1 MIMILV
7 DKKILA
13 GGISM
18 VVFGLAII
26 FYLNS
31 LTPVWQEGM
40 TQAQT
45 DDLLIKQQENRNYT
59 NLAGMVAGVG
69 FLLVLI
75 SFGAR
80 KKKGGTKP
88 IEKDEKPKDFNQN

>member
-1 MIMILV
+1 MVLV
-7 DKKILA
+7 DKRILA

-18 VVFGLAII
+18 VSVGLVII

-31 LTPVWQEGM
+31 SIPIWHEGM
-40 TQAQT
+40 TQIQE
-45 DDLLIKQQENRNYT
+45 DELLTKQQENRNYS

-80 KKKGGTKP
+80 RKRGGAKP
-88 IEKDEKPKDFNQN
+88 VEKDEKPKDFNQN

>member
-1 MIMILV
+1 MIMVLV

-13 GGISM
+13 GGASM
-18 VVFGLAII
+18 VSVGLVII

-31 LTPVWQEGM
+31 STPIWHEDM
-40 TQAQT
+40 TQTQT
-45 DDLLIKQQENRNYT
+45 DDLLIKQQENKNYT

-80 KKKGGTKP
+80 RKKGGARP

>member
-1 MIMILV
+1 MVLV

-13 GGISM
+13 GGASM
-18 VVFGLAII
+18 VSVGLIII

-31 LTPVWQEGM
+31 STPVWHEGM
-40 TQAQT
+40 TQTQT
-45 DDLLIKQQENRNYT
+45 DELLLKQQENKNYS

-80 KKKGGTKP
+80 RKKGNAKP
-88 IEKDEKPKDFNQN
+88 VEKDEKPKDFNQN

>member
-1 MIMILV
+1 MIMVLV

-18 VVFGLAII
+18 VSVGLVII

-31 LTPVWQEGM
+31 STPVWQEGM
-40 TQAQT
+40 TQVQT
-45 DDLLIKQQENRNYT
+45 DELLTKQQENKNYS

-80 KKKGGTKP
+80 RKKGGAKP

>member
-1 MIMILV
+1 MVLV

-13 GGISM
+13 GGMSM
-18 VVFGLAII
+18 VSVGLVLL

-31 LTPVWQEGM
+31 TSPIGQTDM
-40 TQAQT
+40 TQAQI
-45 DDLLIKQQENRNYT
+45 DNLLTKQQENKNYS
-59 NLAGMVAGVG
+59 NLAGMISGVG

-80 KKKGGTKP
+80 KRKGGTKA
-88 IEKDEKPKDFNQN
+88 IEKDKPKDFNQI

>member
-1 MIMILV
+1 MVLV
-7 DKKILA
+7 DRKILS
-13 GGISM
+13 GGVSM
-18 VVFGLAII
+18 VSVGLII
-26 FYLNS
+26 MFYLNS
-31 LTPVWQEGM
+31 STPIWQEGM

-45 DDLLIKQQENRNYT
+45 DDLLIKQQENKNYS

-80 KKKGGTKP
+80 RKKGGAKP

>member
-1 MIMILV
+1 MVLV
-7 DKKILA
+7 DRKILS
-13 GGISM
+13 GGVSM
-18 VVFGLAII
+18 VSVGLIII

-31 LTPVWQEGM
+31 STPIWQEGM

-45 DDLLIKQQENRNYT
+45 DDLLIKQQENKNYS

-80 KKKGGTKP
+80 RKKGGAKP

>member
-1 MIMILV
+1 MIMVLV

-18 VVFGLAII
+18 VSVGLVII

-31 LTPVWQEGM
+31 STPVWQEGM

-45 DDLLIKQQENRNYT
+45 DELLIKQQENRNYT
-59 NLAGMVAGVG
+59 NLAGMVTGVG

-80 KKKGGTKP
+80 KKKGGAKP
-88 IEKDEKPKDFNQN
+88 VEKDEKPKDFNQN

>member
-1 MIMILV
+1 MVLV

-13 GGISM
+13 GGMSM
-18 VVFGLAII
+18 VSVGLVLL

-31 LTPVWQEGM
+31 TSPIGQADM
-40 TQAQT
+40 TQAQI
-45 DDLLIKQQENRNYT
+45 DDLLTKQQENKNYS
-59 NLAGMVAGVG
+59 NLAGMISGVG

-80 KKKGGTKP
+80 KRKGGAKA
-88 IEKDEKPKDFNQN
+88 IEKDQKPKDFNQI

>member
-1 MIMILV
+1 MVLV

-18 VVFGLAII
+18 VSVGLVLL

-31 LTPVWQEGM
+31 TSPIGQADM
-40 TQAQT
+40 TQAQI
-45 DDLLIKQQENRNYT
+45 DELLTKQQENRNYS
-59 NLAGMVAGVG
+59 NLAGMISGVG

-80 KKKGGTKP
+80 KRKGGTKA
-88 IEKDEKPKDFNQN
+88 IEKDQKA

>member
-1 MIMILV
+1 MIMVLV
-7 DKKILA
+7 DRKILS
-13 GGISM
+13 GGVSM
-18 VVFGLAII
+18 VSVGLIII

-31 LTPVWQEGM
+31 STPIWQEGM

-45 DDLLIKQQENRNYT
+45 DDLLIKQQENKNYS

-80 KKKGGTKP
+80 RKKGGAKP

>member
-1 MIMILV
+1 MVLV
-7 DKKILA
+7 DRKILA

-18 VVFGLAII
+18 VSVGLAIM

-31 LTPVWQEGM
+31 STPIWQEGM
-40 TQAQT
+40 TQSQT
-45 DDLLIKQQENRNYT
+45 DELLIKQQENRNYS
-59 NLAGMVAGVG
+59 NLAGMVAGIG

-80 KKKGGTKP
+80 RKKGGAKP

>member
-1 MIMILV
+1 MVLV

-13 GGISM
+13 GGVSM
-18 VVFGLAII
+18 VSVGLTII
-26 FYLNS
+26 FYLS
-31 LTPVWQEGM
+31 SSVPVWHEGM
-40 TQAQT
+40 TQSQT
-45 DDLLIKQQENRNYT
+45 DELLIKQQENRNYT

-80 KKKGGTKP
+80 KKKGGTKT

>member
-1 MIMILV
+1 MVLV

-13 GGISM
+13 GGVAM
-18 VVFGLAII
+18 VSVGLAILLS
-26 FYLNS
+26 LNS
-31 LTPVWQEGM
+31 ATPVGQADM
-40 TQAQT
+40 TQTQI
-45 DDLLIKQQENRNYT
+45 DDLLTRQQENKNYS

-80 KKKGGTKP
+80 RKKGGAKP
-88 IEKDEKPKDFNQN
+88 VEKDQKPKDFNEI

>member
-1 MIMILV
+1 MVLV
-7 DKKILA
+7 DRKILA
-13 GGISM
+13 GGVSMIS
-18 VVFGLAII
+18 VGLIII

-31 LTPVWQEGM
+31 STPIWQEGM
-40 TQAQT
+40 TQTQT
-45 DDLLIKQQENRNYT
+45 DDLLIKQQENKNYS

-80 KKKGGTKP
+80 RKKGGAKP

>member
-1 MIMILV
+1 MVLV

-13 GGISM
+13 GGILM
-18 VVFGLAII
+18 VSVGLALL
-26 FYLNS
+26 FNLNS
-31 LTPVWQEGM
+31 ATPIGQADM
-40 TQAQT
+40 TQTQI
-45 DDLLIKQQENRNYT
+45 DDLLAKQQENKNYS

-80 KKKGGTKP
+80 RKRGGAKP
-88 IEKDEKPKDFNQN
+88 VEKDQKPKDFNEI

>member
-1 MIMILV
+1 MVLV

-13 GGISM
+13 GGVSM
-18 VVFGLAII
+18 VSVGLVLL

-31 LTPVWQEGM
+31 TSPIGQADM
-40 TQAQT
+40 TQAQI
-45 DDLLIKQQENRNYT
+45 DELLTKQQENRNYS
-59 NLAGMVAGVG
+59 NLAGMISGVG

-80 KKKGGTKP
+80 KRKGGTKA
-88 IEKDEKPKDFNQN
+88 IEKDQKA

>member
-1 MIMILV
+1 MLV

-18 VVFGLAII
+18 VAVGLIII

-31 LTPVWQEGM
+31 STPVWQEGM

-45 DDLLIKQQENRNYT
+45 DELLIKQQENRNYT

-80 KKKGGTKP
+80 KKKGGEKP
-88 IEKDEKPKDFNQN
+88 VEKDEKPKDFNQN

>member
-1 MIMILV
+1 MVLV

-13 GGISM
+13 GGVSM
-18 VVFGLAII
+18 VSVGLTII
-26 FYLNS
+26 FYLS
-31 LTPVWQEGM
+31 SSVSVWHEGM
-40 TQAQT
+40 TQSQT
-45 DDLLIKQQENRNYT
+45 DELLTKQQENRNYT
-59 NLAGMVAGVG
+59 NLAGMVAGIG

-80 KKKGGTKP
+80 KKKGGTKT

>member
-1 MIMILV
+1 MVLV
-7 DKKILA
+7 DKKILT
-13 GGISM
+13 GGASM
-18 VVFGLAII
+18 VSVGLIII

-31 LTPVWQEGM
+31 STPVWQEGM

-45 DDLLIKQQENRNYT
+45 DELLIKQQENKNYS

-80 KKKGGTKP
+80 RKKGGTKP
-88 IEKDEKPKDFNQN
+88 IEKDEEPKDFNQN

>member
-1 MIMILV
+1 MVLV

-13 GGISM
+13 GGILM
-18 VVFGLAII
+18 VSVGLGIL
-26 FYLNS
+26 FSLNS
-31 LTPVWQEGM
+31 SAPVGQADM
-40 TQAQT
+40 TDAQI
-45 DDLLIKQQENRNYT
+45 DDLLTKQQESKNYS

-80 KKKGGTKP
+80 RKKGGAKP
-88 IEKDEKPKDFNQN
+88 VEKDQKPKDFNEI

>member
-1 MIMILV
+1 MVLV

-13 GGISM
+13 GGLLM
-18 VVFGLAII
+18 VSVGLGIL
-26 FYLNS
+26 FSLNS
-31 LTPVWQEGM
+31 ATPVGQADM
-40 TQAQT
+40 TPAQI
-45 DDLLIKQQENRNYT
+45 DDLLTKQQENRNYS

-80 KKKGGTKP
+80 RKKGGAKP
-88 IEKDEKPKDFNQN
+88 VEKDQKPKDFNEI

>member
-1 MIMILV
+1 MVLV
-7 DKKILA
+7 DRKILA
-13 GGISM
+13 GGVSM
-18 VVFGLAII
+18 VSVGLIII

-31 LTPVWQEGM
+31 STPIWQEGM

-45 DDLLIKQQENRNYT
+45 DEILIKQQENKNYS

-80 KKKGGTKP
+80 RKKGGAKP

>member
-1 MIMILV
+1 MVLV

-18 VVFGLAII
+18 VSVGLVLL

-31 LTPVWQEGM
+31 TSPIGQADM
-40 TQAQT
+40 TQTQI
-45 DDLLIKQQENRNYT
+45 DDLLTKQEENKNYS
-59 NLAGMVAGVG
+59 NLVGMISGVG

-80 KKKGGTKP
+80 KRKGTQK
-88 IEKDEKPKDFNQN
+88 Q

>member
-1 MIMILV
+1 MVLV

-13 GGISM
+13 GGMSMIS
-18 VVFGLAII
+18 VGLVLL

-31 LTPVWQEGM
+31 ASPIGQAGM
-40 TQAQT
+40 TQTQI
-45 DDLLIKQQENRNYT
+45 DDLLTKQEENKNYS
-59 NLAGMVAGVG
+59 NLAGMISGVG

-80 KKKGGTKP
+80 KRKGGAKA
-88 IEKDEKPKDFNQN
+88 IEKDQKT

>member
-1 MIMILV
+1 MILV
-7 DKKILA
+7 DKRILA

-18 VVFGLAII
+18 VSVGLVII

-31 LTPVWQEGM
+31 SIPIWHEGM
-40 TQAQT
+40 TQIQE
-45 DDLLIKQQENRNYT
+45 DELLTKQQENRNYS

-80 KKKGGTKP
+80 RKRGGAKP
-88 IEKDEKPKDFNQN
+88 VEKDEKPKDFNQN